1 MSPIL
6 LVKYWHFGIDGQVIA
21 ITKNQCS
28 TRLETQTHLL
38 CWTQCLIQCSSK
50 RICHSGE
57 NLHLLYFF
65 LIKLKIKQSVSSTIL
80 FKEALLTRMS
90 NNSNIGGK
98 WSVCVPPP
106 ACLSP
111 SISFLFLF
119 PSSILSLL
127 LLKSLVASQCQSCFS
142 FSPSLSSAVKLSV
155 SCFHLSA
162 SVVSWLA
169 ILLPR
174 SPSPACAEPNEKM
187 SGRAGVTGAACHD
200 FFYVCVCVCDRGQM
214 CRCGRRSE
222 KLVYCFSHVCQLWTA
237 LLIMDS
243 SEENND

>member
-1 MSPIL
+1 MSPIR

-142 FSPSLSSAVKLSV
+142 VSPLALFCRQVFRFMFPSFSLGCFVARHLAASLSLS
-155 SCFHLSA
+155 C
-162 SVVSWLA
+162 
-169 ILLPR
+169 
-174 SPSPACAEPNEKM
+174 
-187 SGRAGVTGAACHD
+187 
-200 FFYVCVCVCDRGQM
+200 M
-214 CRCGRRSE
+214 CR
-222 KLVYCFSHVCQLWTA
+222 T
-237 LLIMDS
+237 
-243 SEENND
+243 

>member
-1 MSPIL
+1 
-6 LVKYWHFGIDGQVIA
+6 
-21 ITKNQCS
+21 
-28 TRLETQTHLL
+28 
-38 CWTQCLIQCSSK
+38 
-50 RICHSGE
+50 
-57 NLHLLYFF
+57 
-65 LIKLKIKQSVSSTIL
+65 
-80 FKEALLTRMS
+80 MS

-200 FFYVCVCVCDRGQM
+200 FFYVCVCVCVWQRADVQM
-214 CRCGRRSE
+214 WEE
-222 KLVYCFSHVCQLWTA
+222 KWKTC
-237 LLIMDS
+237 LLLLACLPTVNS
-243 SEENND
+243 FANYGFKWRK